1 MPRGQGWYRFDP
13 REQEGRWAPLVH
25 HAEVAVEAQLER
37 PALEPSGQLQPVAPE
52 VEGAVAE
59 EKQPLLP
66 PQVPPAHP
74 P

>member
-1 MPRGQGWYRFDP
+1 M
-13 REQEGRWAPLVH
+13 VH

-52 VEGAVAE
+52 VEGAAAVVE
-59 EKQPLLP
+59 EEQPLLP
-66 PQVPPAHP
+66 PQVPAAHP